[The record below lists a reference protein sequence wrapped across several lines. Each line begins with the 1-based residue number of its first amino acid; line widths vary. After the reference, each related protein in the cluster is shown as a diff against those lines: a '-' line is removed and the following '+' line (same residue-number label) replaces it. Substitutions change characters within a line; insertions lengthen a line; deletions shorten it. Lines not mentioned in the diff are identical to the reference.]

1 MFFPTKQIGSS
12 LRRSRRRGR
21 RPGPKRT
28 PVQLRVEVLEARLC
42 LTWLISSNRTNQ
54 VLSYD
59 EKTGNFLGVFAMD
72 DNLMNPGGLAIGPDG
87 NLYVASNGTNEVLRF
102 DIQTGKF
109 LDIFASDKLQKPS
122 GLTFGPDGNLYVNS
136 HDTDSVVRF
145 DGKTGKFIDEFV
157 APGDG
162 GLSGPSEG
170 IAFGPDNNLY
180 VNSSNTFN
188 VLRFDGQ
195 TGKFI
200 DVFNNGGDLMHP
212 GGLWFGPDN
221 NLYVA
226 SHIES
231 RILRYDGQTGKFI
244 DVFAS
249 DGGLRN
255 PTYGAFGN
263 DGNLYVSSRGSQ
275 NILRYDGT
283 TGAFIDEFI
292 PRNDS
297 LNAPS
302 HILLVDNNPGSA
314 VGRRGHGHLPL
325 AEPHETKPGGPT
337 DPALAVAWVSASEP
351 PVLTILPAA
360 GVRIDRQTGIDGILP
375 RAEVL
380 WEISQKGPDLV
391 DRIAADLVAVAQGK
405 LATAAESLEY
415 LADSVFS
422 PSTWEGGLARW

>member
-1 MFFPTKQIGSS
+1 MIFPGKAMV
-12 LRRSRRRGR
+12 SRLHRGQRRGHGS
-21 RPGPKRT
+21 GPKRT
-28 PVQLRVEVLEARLC
+28 PVPLRVEVLEARLC

-59 EKTGNFLGVFAMD
+59 ETTGKFLGVFAQD

-87 NLYVASNGTNEVLRF
+87 NLYVASNGTNEVLHF
-102 DIQTGKF
+102 DIQTGK
-109 LDIFASDKLQKPS
+109 LIDVFASGNLQKPS

-145 DGKTGKFIDEFV
+145 DGKTGKFIDAFV

-170 IAFGPDNNLY
+170 IAFGPDKNLY

-200 DVFNNGGDLMHP
+200 DVFNKGGDLMHP

-231 RILRYDGQTGKFI
+231 RILRYDGQTGNFI

-302 HILLVDNNPGSA
+302 HILLVDSNSGSA
-314 VGRRGHGHLPL
+314 VGRRGLGHRPSAKPHG
-325 AEPHETKPGGPT
+325 TQPGGPT
-337 DPALAVAWVSASEP
+337 DPAFAVAWVSASEP
-351 PVLTILPAA
+351 QALKIFPGARI
-360 GVRIDRQTGIDGILP
+360 RIDRHTGIDGTLP
-375 RAEVL
+375 GAEVF
-380 WEISQKGPDLV
+380 WEISQKGPDFI
-391 DRIAADLVAVAQGK
+391 DRIAQNLVVAHGK
-405 LATAAESLEY
+405 LATAVESLEH
-415 LADSVFS
+415 LVDSVFES
-422 PSTWEGGLARW
+422 PTWESRLAR